1 MCIAELVGHLKV
13 VKDWLCGCLVHWLTD
28 VIGLTWFDLTWLDVI
43 DVDLLLAWLFGWY
56 SIPIVETTLVSCGS
70 FPLEFCPDVLHG
82 KRNLS
87 LTIPDKCGHR
97 IGGSRQ
103 LDIYWNA
110 TICLYLTFKTTML
123 SFVYQY
129 NSTYCIYKYINR
141 RLYFM
146 YITSLKNLSCRHS
159 LGCFRNSNSLT
170 EECLSHRFGE
180 PGTPRYRRSHHAV
193 GSWHLCDETKYPS
206 SGQAAITS
214 SLGRLKSE
222 CTCGPHKRLDRMFL
236 FRVFFQ
242 FPAASSIC
250 WEKTSSLTRNLFSV

>member
-1 MCIAELVGHLKV
+1 MYI
-13 VKDWLCGCLVHWLTD
+13 
-28 VIGLTWFDLTWLDVI
+28 
-43 DVDLLLAWLFGWY
+43 
-56 SIPIVETTLVSCGS
+56 
-70 FPLEFCPDVLHG
+70 
-82 KRNLS
+82 N
-87 LTIPDKCGHR
+87 TIQH
-97 IGGSRQ
+97 
-103 LDIYWNA
+103 
-110 TICLYLTFKTTML
+110 
-123 SFVYQY
+123 
-129 NSTYCIYKYINR
+129 IYKYINR

-222 CTCGPHKRLDRMFL
+222 CTCGPHKDSIECFCFESFFSFQLLQAFVGRRLQVWLALYFL
-236 FRVFFQ
+236 CKNMKEVFSGLQ
-242 FPAASSIC
+242 FLVLPKQLSGMADHESP
-250 WEKTSSLTRNLFSV
+250 RH